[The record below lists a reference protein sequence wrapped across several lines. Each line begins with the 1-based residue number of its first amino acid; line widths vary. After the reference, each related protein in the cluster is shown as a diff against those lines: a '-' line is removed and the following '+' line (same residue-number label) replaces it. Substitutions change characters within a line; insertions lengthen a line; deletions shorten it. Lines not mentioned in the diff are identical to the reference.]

1 MRDAADKWKA
11 TQAMDILGTLQNQ
24 MEEFSRSELRIADIL
39 FTDTEFATN
48 ASITELA
55 QRAEVSPPTV
65 TRFCRRLGCQSY
77 SEFKVRLAQ
86 TTFVGTRYLTPET
99 PLLSADE
106 VVEDIVTRAQ
116 KALHSLH
123 HSTNISDLQEIAKRI
138 CDTGMIYAFGSGGNS
153 SMVASEFQNRLF
165 RFGLRVTASSD
176 HTMQLMMASAAN
188 PDDIIIASSI
198 SGRNEELVRA
208 LKVARDYKVFTVALT
223 RPGSP
228 LAEMAD
234 ITLPI
239 DLREG
244 LNILKPT
251 AVRFVF
257 LAMVDIIAT
266 LVAMQVEGGA
276 QEKLR
281 RIKYQV
287 VAHRDNDDSEPLGD

>member
-1 MRDAADKWKA
+1 
-11 TQAMDILGTLQNQ
+11 MDILGTLQNQ

>member
-1 MRDAADKWKA
+1 
-11 TQAMDILGTLQNQ
+11 MDILGTLQNQ

-39 FTDTEFATN
+39 FKDTEFATN

-55 QRAEVSPPTV
+55 GRAEVSPPTV

-123 HSTNISDLQEIAKRI
+123 HSTNISDLQEVAKRI
-138 CDTGMIYAFGSGGNS
+138 CNSQMIYAFGSGGNS
-153 SMVASEFQNRLF
+153 SMVASEVQNRLF

-176 HTMQLMMASAAN
+176 HTMQLMMASAAS

-198 SGRNEELVRA
+198 SGRNEELVRTM
-208 LKVARDYKVFTVALT
+208 KVARDYKVFTVALT

-257 LAMVDIIAT
+257 LAMVDILAT
-266 LVAMQVEGGA
+266 LVAMRVEGGA

-281 RIKYQV
+281 RIKFQV
-287 VAHRDNDDSEPLGD
+287 VAHRDADDSEPLGD

>member
-1 MRDAADKWKA
+1 
-11 TQAMDILGTLQNQ
+11 MDILGTLQN
-24 MEEFSRSELRIADIL
+24 EVEGFSRSEQRIADIL

-55 QRAEVSPPTV
+55 HRAKVSPPTV

-99 PLLSADE
+99 PPLSASD

-123 HSTNISDLQEIAKRI
+123 ESTNIMELQEVAERI
-138 CDTGMIYAFGSGGNS
+138 CNSSMVYAFGSGGNS
-153 SMVASEFQNRLF
+153 SMVASEVQNRLF

-176 HTMQLMMASAAN
+176 HTMQLMMASAAS
-188 PDDIIIASSI
+188 PEDIIIASSI
-198 SGRNEELVRA
+198 SGRNEELVRTM
-208 LKVARDYKVFTVALT
+208 KVARDYKVFTVALT

-257 LAMVDIIAT
+257 LAMVDILAT
-266 LVAMQVEGGA
+266 LVAMRVEGGA

-281 RIKYQV
+281 RIKFQV

>member
-1 MRDAADKWKA
+1 
-11 TQAMDILGTLQNQ
+11 MDILGTLQNQ
-24 MEEFSRSELRIADIL
+24 VEGFSRSEQRIADIL

-55 QRAEVSPPTV
+55 QRAKVSPPTV

-99 PLLSADE
+99 PLLSADD

-123 HSTNISDLQEIAKRI
+123 RSTNISDLQEVAKRI
-138 CDTGMIYAFGSGGNS
+138 CNSSMVYAFGSGGNS
-153 SMVASEFQNRLF
+153 SMVASEVQNRLF

-176 HTMQLMMASAAN
+176 HAMQLMMASAAS

-234 ITLPI
+234 ITLSI

-257 LAMVDIIAT
+257 LAMVDIVAT
-266 LVAMQVEGGA
+266 LVGLRVEGGA
-276 QEKLR
+276 HEKLR
-281 RIKYQV
+281 RIKFQV